1 MFRSSTAEVTIE
13 QKGLALVGKRQDSIC
28 RFEVTNVSPGQVT
41 LRFTNLASQ
50 PAKLWL
56 FHRQGMGSEMSRERV
71 VAPGAFTEYTEV
83 IAVATVSEFLFEW
96 QLSDQDGSDNRT
108 ARIICKPK

>member
-28 RFEVTNVSPGQVT
+28 RFECTDVNPGQVT
-41 LRFTNLASQ
+41 LRYTNRADK
-50 PAKLWL
+50 PARLWL
-56 FHRQGMGSEMSRERV
+56 FHRQGMGNEMHRERT

-83 IAVATVSEFLFEW
+83 VAVATVSEFLFEW

-108 ARIICKPK
+108 ARITCKPK